1 MFENLEISLKIKY
14 RDVETAYMMANTG
27 GYGESTSLLDKT
39 TGNFYYQSDNSDEI
53 IPAEVYDSGDVVSF
67 PDKNDFD
74 LGSRLVFRFI
84 RETFPDGY
92 DKVSEIFTRR
102 GAYGRYKKWLIAN
115 NLLDKWLEY
124 SDAAEEAA
132 LREWCADNG
141 IELED

>member
-1 MFENLEISLKIKY
+1 LKIKF
-14 RDVETAYMMANTG
+14 RDIEDAYMMANTG
-27 GYGESTSLLDKT
+27 GYGESTSLLDKAS
-39 TGNFYYQSDNSDEI
+39 GIFYYESDNTDEKIPEEIFASD
-53 IPAEVYDSGDVVSF
+53 DVVSL
-67 PDKNDFD
+67 PDKNELD

-84 RETFPDGY
+84 RATFPEGY

-115 NLLDKWLEY
+115 NLLDKWYDY
-124 SDAAEEAA
+124 SNAAENAA